1 MQDFSDFKCPYVDK
15 KEIWKIAEEFRE
27 QYWPEGAL
35 PIDVEKIV
43 EQKLRLNIEPK
54 RGLLSDQD
62 IDAYLRIDMTGLVVD
77 ERCFMDGRFANRLRF
92 SYAHEIGHLLMHKDI
107 YVQLPVHTP
116 EDWMRFVLE
125 VSDAEYGHFEYQANE
140 FAGRFLVPKD
150 KLAIE
155 IEEILKTLK
164 QNGLL
169 HLVSQNHD
177 AVLSRISPALC
188 KPFGVSAQVIEIRV
202 QRENLWPP
210 P

>member
-27 QYWPEGAL
+27 QYWPEGTL

-54 RGLLSDQD
+54 RGLLSGQDIDAYSQIGIGLLSDQD

-77 ERCFMDGRFANRLRF
+77 ERCFMDGRFANRRRF

-150 KLAIE
+150 SVHHR
-155 IEEILKTLK
+155 TG
-164 QNGLL
+164 QLL
-169 HLVSQNHD
+169 PH
-177 AVLSRISPALC
+177 R
-188 KPFGVSAQVIEIRV
+188 
-202 QRENLWPP
+202 
-210 P
+210 